1 MKNNRIC
8 NFCGKEYYYCPTCN
22 DRKDPLIYTRFH
34 EEKCKKAFDTLI
46 SESAKRITTS
56 QARKQLELLG
66 FNKDTVV
73 KENEKKHFSRV
84 INYEE
89 EIIIDTYQ
97 EVSEEKTEETT
108 PAKVQYYS
116 KKKNRYKKNSEV
128 ID

>member
-8 NFCGKEYYYCPTCN
+8 NFCGTEYYYCPTCN
-22 DRKDPLIYTRFH
+22 DRKNPLIYTRFH
-34 EEKCKKAFDTLI
+34 DEKCKKAFDILI
-46 SESAKRITTS
+46 SESSKRITTS
-56 QARKQLELLG
+56 EAKKQLELLG

-73 KENEKKHFSRV
+73 KENEKNHFGRV
-84 INYEE
+84 MNYEE

-97 EVSEEKTEETT
+97 EESKEETETT

-128 ID
+128 IN